1 MEFSFEWDARKAAAN
16 QRKHGV
22 AFEEAIPVFGD
33 PLARIFDDPEHSEVE
48 ARELIVGHAARQRL
62 LIVSFVQRGDRVRIF
77 SSRRATR
84 QERRDYEEGTS

>member
-1 MEFSFEWDARKAAAN
+1 MEFSFEWDPRKAAAN

-33 PLARIFDDPEHSEVE
+33 PLARIFDDPEHSEGE
-48 ARELIVGHAARQRL
+48 ARELIVGHSTRKRL
-62 LIVSFVQRGDRVRIF
+62 LVVCFVQRANRIRIF
-77 SSRRATR
+77 SARRASR